1 MKRIELKPCPC
12 CGTEPYTHLLCIR
25 DDELKGYVSC
35 NNPKCRLKMEFTIK
49 PTHILLDFNDVIN
62 GLYDVADN
70 WNKREGEQSDDN
82 KN

>member
-1 MKRIELKPCPC
+1 
-12 CGTEPYTHLLCIR
+12 
-25 DDELKGYVSC
+25 
-35 NNPKCRLKMEFTIK
+35 MEFTIK